1 MKKKNKCFVLALIIG
16 MITVISYAVIG
27 DSNIGTWLGGLGVL
41 AFIVLG
47 SIGVF
52 GCKSD

>member
-1 MKKKNKCFVLALIIG
+1 MSKKNKCFVLAFSSG
-16 MITVISYAVIG
+16 VIG
-27 DSNIGTWLGGLGVL
+27 VILYEVLGHSNIGTWLGGLGVL

-47 SIGVF
+47 LIGLF